1 MGKLRK
7 TLVTGMGFEGTP
19 PRGLFLMNF
28 TKFTFHTGHT
38 AKLLTS
44 NYKCV

>member
-1 MGKLRK
+1 MGKLGK

-19 PRGLFLMNF
+19 PGGFVLINF
-28 TKFTFHTGHT
+28 SKFTFHTGNT